1 MFSRYVLILCLSLF
15 PLHVQAMGM
24 PSFLD
29 GFSLLQG
36 HSEPAVPLT
45 VPDPYNLNPQWWHY
59 YQVDDQ
65 ELAKRVSETV
75 TQLQALYAKLSPE
88 DQQAALP
95 LINSFNGSLA
105 VLAEARKE
113 QAKAPPSPR
122 IIATRYTL
130 DQQLQLYQQWRKVD
144 LDTRKDEEDHEKL
157 VERIAK
163 AQNNIDTLFAAYLRG
178 DSQPTSARLM
188 SGLEIM
194 AQRAAIGIA
203 EENKRLLEKEIEGQ
217 HAMLSK
223 LGDELNAARSA
234 FDASSYDEA
243 KLEKDVQAAQSWFE
257 KKQKEISRAEAYAI
271 GIRGSGASER
281 ANKQLLAQKAVQSSV
296 EEASAWTSLAFH
308 RLKYNL
314 IMHVNKRFEIEAK
327 EMRQRLHQWRE
338 HISAVLTQRAH
349 WENQTLQELERI
361 RHDQH
366 VAEADASVTR
376 INESRRRVATET
388 LALLQGLGEDISSV
402 QWLMSQFEHTL
413 RANSN
418 FFVRGWEDFWDSL
431 DSMWNGLVRSLN
443 ISLFKVYDIPITLLT
458 LLRIAA
464 ILLLSFVIS
473 HALRFAMQ
481 TFGHFRE
488 KSAFYNIGRLVH
500 YFVFFLA
507 AIVILCSVG
516 LDLNHILIVLGA
528 LTFGIGFGL
537 QSLATNFL
545 CGLRILFERKI
556 KIGDYIE
563 LKTGHYGKVT
573 EIHVQNTV
581 ICTSDG
587 IEVVIPNSELLSEPL
602 VNWTMNNDHRR
613 LHIPFSTSYNNDKEL
628 IRRIVSEAAK
638 QVPCTI
644 LDSEHGDPQVW
655 LVKFGDHSLDFELAV
670 WVNYKTKSFT
680 ESKEADYL
688 WAIEGALRKHH
699 IELPTPE
706 QIMYVR
712 PSASAETRRDPFRDA
727 KPLHA
732 ASDPSSYPQG

>member
-1 MFSRYVLILCLSLF
+1 MRAE
-15 PLHVQAMGM
+15 AMGM

-29 GFSLLQG
+29 GFSLLSS
-36 HSEPAVPLT
+36 HSESTAHLT

-59 YQVDDQ
+59 YDAEDQ
-65 ELAKRVSETV
+65 ELAKRVADTI
-75 TQLQALYAKLSPE
+75 TQMQALYARLNQE
-88 DQQAALP
+88 DQQSALP
-95 LINSFNGSLA
+95 LMNNFNGSLA
-105 VLAEARKE
+105 ALSEARKE
-113 QAKAPPSPR
+113 QAKSIPSPKNF
-122 IIATRYTL
+122 ASRYTL
-130 DQQLQLYQQWRKVD
+130 DQQLQLHQQWRKID
-144 LDTRKDEEDHEKL
+144 LDTIKDQEDYEKL

-163 AQNNIDTLFAAYLRG
+163 AHKNIDTLFAAYLRS
-178 DSQPTSARLM
+178 DSQPTTARLM

-194 AQRAAIGIA
+194 AQRAAVGIA
-203 EENKRLLEKEIEGQ
+203 EENKRLLQKEIEGQ
-217 HAMLSK
+217 QAMLAK
-223 LGDELNAARSA
+223 LEDELNAARNA
-234 FDASSYDEA
+234 FDASNYDEA
-243 KLEKDVQAAQSWFE
+243 KLEKDVQVAQTWFE
-257 KKQKEISRAEAYAI
+257 KKQREISRAEAYAI
-271 GIRGSGASER
+271 GIRGSGTSER
-281 ANKQLLAQKAVQSSV
+281 ANKQLLAQKAIQSSV

-314 IMHVNKRFEIEAK
+314 IMHVNQRFQIETH
-327 EMRQRLHQWRE
+327 EMRERLHQWKE
-338 HISAVLTQRAH
+338 HIQAVLAQLEH

-361 RHDQH
+361 RHDQN
-366 VAEADASVTR
+366 VAESDANVSR
-376 INESRRRVATET
+376 INDTRRRQASET
-388 LALLQGLGEDISSV
+388 LTLLQRLGEDISSV

-418 FFVRGWEDFWDSL
+418 FVVRWWGDIGDSL

-458 LLRIAA
+458 LLRVAA
-464 ILLLSFVIS
+464 ILLLSFMIS
-473 HALRFAMQ
+473 HALRFAIQ
-481 TFGHFRE
+481 TFGHFQE
-488 KSAFYNIGRLVH
+488 KSALYNIGRLVH
-500 YFVFFLA
+500 YFVLFLA
-507 AIVILCSVG
+507 AIVILCSIG

-587 IEVVIPNSELLSEPL
+587 IEIVIPNSELLSEPL
-602 VNWTMNNDHRR
+602 VNWTMNDDHRR

-628 IRRIVSEAAK
+628 IRRIVSDAAK
-638 QVPCTI
+638 HVPCTI

-670 WVNYKTKSFT
+670 WVNYKMKSFT

-706 QIMYVR
+706 QIMHFK
-712 PSASAETRRDPFRDA
+712 PSASAEIRRDLFRGA
-727 KPLHA
+727 SPLPA
-732 ASDPSSYPQG
+732 ASDPSSCPQE